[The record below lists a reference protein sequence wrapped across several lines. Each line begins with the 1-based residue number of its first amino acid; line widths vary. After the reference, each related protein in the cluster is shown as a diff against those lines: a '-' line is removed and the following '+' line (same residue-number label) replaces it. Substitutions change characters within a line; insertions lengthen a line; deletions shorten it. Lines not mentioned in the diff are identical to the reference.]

1 MRKANVEIREAMKS
15 AKVPV
20 WAIAEELGAHENTVL
35 RRMRTELPE
44 QTKQQYLEIIRHIT
58 PNDQA

>member
-1 MRKANVEIREAMKS
+1 MKKANLKIREAMKS

-20 WAIAEELGAHENTVL
+20 WAIAEELGVHENTAL

-44 QTKQQYLEIIRHIT
+44 ETAQQYLEIIQRIAS
-58 PNDQA
+58 NEQA

>member
-1 MRKANVEIREAMKS
+1 MKKANLKIREAMKS

-20 WAIAEELGAHENTVL
+20 WAIAEELGVHENTVL

-44 QTKQQYLEIIRHIT
+44 ETAQQYLEIIQRIAS
-58 PNDQA
+58 NEQA